1 MRVAHLVIGGDVA
14 GGQVVA
20 LRLAR
25 AARGAGH
32 DVAFIAPERGPFTAA
47 VEAEDMRV
55 HVLPIRSALDARA
68 VAALCRLLRRERIDV
83 LHTHVHFSAG
93 VVARLGGRIGGAR
106 VIAHMHI
113 ENTFRTGRT
122 RSAQVFL
129 DNATARLCRWIVAVS
144 ETTAAALVAQGY
156 PRDRVVTVH
165 NGIENEERAVPAE
178 LAVPRGTA
186 VLGEVARLCAVKGQ
200 RELLRA
206 LRLLKRQDVALVFVG
221 KDLETNGEFET
232 ELRGEAEPFADRVLF
247 AGYRADVSAVL
258 AALDVVVL
266 PSWIEGLPLVLLEA
280 MAQAKPVVAT
290 DVGGTA
296 ELVVHGETGL
306 LVAPRDPAALAAAID
321 ELLAD
326 PERARAMGEAG
337 RWRVREQFSAEGA
350 ARRVLRLY
358 AS

>member
-1 MRVAHLVIGGDVA
+1 MRVVHLVIGGDVA

-25 AARGAGH
+25 AARDAGH
-32 DVAFIAPERGPFTAA
+32 DVFFIAPEQGPFTVA
-47 VEAEDMRV
+47 VEAEGMRV
-55 HVLPIRSALDARA
+55 YVLPIRSAFDVRA
-68 VAALCRLLRRERIDV
+68 VVALCRMLRGERVDV

-93 VVARLGGRIGGAR
+93 VVARLGGRIGGAC

-113 ENTFRTGRT
+113 ENAYRTGRG
-122 RSAQVFL
+122 RSAQVLL

-144 ETTAAALVAQGY
+144 EATAASLVAQGY
-156 PRDRVVTVH
+156 PRDRIVTVH
-165 NGIENEERAVPAE
+165 NGIEDVELAVPAE
-178 LAVPRGTA
+178 LPVPPGA
-186 VLGEVARLCAVKGQ
+186 PVLGEVARLCAVKGQ
-200 RELLRA
+200 RDLLGA
-206 LRLLKRQDVALVFVG
+206 LPRLQRQDVAVVLVG
-221 KDLETNGEFET
+221 KDLETNGVFEKQ
-232 ELRGEAEPFADRVLF
+232 LRVEAERFGDRVLF
-247 AGYRADVSAVL
+247 AGYRADVPAVL
-258 AALDVVVL
+258 AALDIVVL

-296 ELVVHGETGL
+296 ELVAHNETGL

-326 PERARAMGEAG
+326 PDRARAMGEAG
-337 RWRVREQFSAEGA
+337 RRRVREQFSAEA
-350 ARRVLRLY
+350 AGRRVLQLY